1 MVKTE
6 EGDLV
11 VDESGDL
18 QVGHED
24 KTNGKIE
31 LDDKTKAMIQLRE
44 AQREI
49 LANEVALILNGYLNG
64 KGKTGNYR
72 LNKEC
77 TELVMK
83 EVEVE

>member
-6 EGDLV
+6 DRDLV
-11 VDESGDL
+11 VDESGGL
-18 QVGHED
+18 QVN

-31 LDDKTKAMIQLRE
+31 LDDKTKAMIQQRE

>member
-6 EGDLV
+6 D
-11 VDESGDL
+11 GDL
-18 QVGHED
+18 QVN

-31 LDDKTKAMIQLRE
+31 IDDKTKAMIQQRE

-49 LANEVALILNGYLNG
+49 LTNEVALILNGYLNG

-77 TELVMK
+77 TELVKHK
-83 EVEVE
+83 EVK